1 MKPKQLREWLFQNG
15 QEDQWWLCIDTVTE
29 ESPLTVAEIEEYIA
43 SGDYGTVQA
52 LHVSQSEMSN
62 PPWIDVELPSQQPA
76 HSPAM
81 RTPIHSTTAAA
92 ASPQNQ
98 VASNVPP
105 PLTGSDVDNKFIWAV
120 VAVPIVGVIIE
131 LLAGTELV
139 WLHIVAN
146 IVCCVL
152 DEKKLKKAGQ
162 KAPTNWMVF
171 LVPVYL
177 WKRAS
182 LLNQKKHYF
191 WAWWA
196 AFVLSILIGMGG
208 HQAALE
214 EAARPVVSQIIKE
227 QLFGSATCKAVTID
241 EEVTD
246 GFYKATATLDN
257 GNEWRIT
264 IEERKDGQIYVQIPN
279 Q

>member
-1 MKPKQLREWLFQNG
+1 MDNANDWYYALKGEQVGPVSLQEIQGLVDEGKINLETKVWNGEGDWKAAKDTEVSELFK
-15 QEDQWWLCIDTVTE
+15 
-29 ESPLTVAEIEEYIA
+29 
-43 SGDYGTVQA
+43 
-52 LHVSQSEMSN
+52 
-62 PPWIDVELPSQQPA
+62 
-76 HSPAM
+76 
-81 RTPIHSTTAAA
+81 R
-92 ASPQNQ
+92 Q

-105 PLTGSDVDNKFIWAV
+105 PLTGSDVNNKFIWAV

-139 WLHIVAN
+139 WLYIVAN

-162 KAPTNWMVF
+162 KSPTNWMVF

-191 WAWWA
+191 WGWCA
-196 AFVLSILIGMGG
+196 AFVLSILIGIGG
-208 HQAALE
+208 NQAALE
-214 EAARPVVSQIIKE
+214 EAARPVVTQIIQE
-227 QLFGSATCKAVTID
+227 QLYGSAECKAVSID
-241 EEVTD
+241 EEVSD

-257 GNEWRIT
+257 GNELRIT